1 MDAAPL
7 SSPSILSGNQLT
19 ISPIPVHS
27 QITIDGF
34 INEEATIQI
43 RLISLLGQQ
52 WIVGD
57 KLKNKS
63 DYLESIYNIAFCYD
77 EMNESQKGKDLV
89 IKTLNTFEKSN
100 YTKELS
106 CLNFYLSVYYST
118 GNRDLEKA

>member
-7 SSPSILSGNQLT
+7 TSPSILSGNQLT

-63 DYLESIYNIAFCYD
+63 GQLHQTFSLPQGIASGVYLLQLQ
-77 EMNESQKGKDLV
+77 MNEEV
-89 IKTLNTFEKSN
+89 I
-100 YTKELS
+100 
-106 CLNFYLSVYYST
+106 
-118 GNRDLEKA
+118 NRKIIIE